1 MKKHLVKRKGHN
13 EEYDERK
20 VYASCYA
27 AALNAH
33 YNEKEAEEF
42 AKVVTTKVNKWIK
55 TKAQISSDDIR
66 HQIIIAMHD
75 PEVALLYKH
84 HLDLS

>member
-1 MKKHLVKRKGHN
+1 MKKHLVKRKGHS

-33 YNEKEAEEF
+33 YDEKEAEAF
-42 AKVVTTKVNKWIK
+42 ANQVSAKITKWVKSK
-55 TKAQISSDDIR
+55 PSVSSEEIR
-66 HQIIIAMHD
+66 HQVIQAMHD
-75 PEVALLYKH
+75 PDVALLYKH